1 MKGAQV
7 MRIAI
12 CGFGI
17 ESTMFTLQLAHYRDF
32 VIFKEDALVARYPLA
47 DWLGA
52 EKAASVEWIG
62 TMYAFAGAHG
72 PVAPDDYDAIE
83 EEIVSRLRAAGPVDG
98 VYVDMHGAGHVQGRT
113 HLEEGLL
120 RRIRDVVGDDCVIS
134 MSMDPHGNF
143 SEELASLIDFST
155 THRHS
160 PHIDNWETRRRSV
173 VNLMEILERGEKPL
187 KAWIR
192 IPVLLPGERSA
203 TTAEPGASVFLA
215 AIDAAKRPGVL
226 DTGIWV
232 GFAWADEDRNAAAVM
247 VTGWDAQSITE
258 TAAELAQRFWDARE
272 EFKIV
277 IDHSGSWSEA
287 LDFIASSP
295 PTPIWISDSG
305 DNVTAGASGDVT
317 YPITE
322 TLARPEAIAGKKVLF
337 AGICDPDT
345 LDAAVAAGVGAIL
358 DRSLGAIVDSRFAPP
373 VPGPWTVVELI
384 DGMFGEGMVGAV
396 LDNGMVHVS
405 VHRIRIKFTSLD
417 DPTLHPRP
425 GQVWHDLSSYD
436 VIVVKNGYM
445 FPGQEALAASKFMAL
460 TPGGTDLDFDRLPF
474 HELWRPMFPM
484 DRNFEADLTPK
495 LLPVTAKLPA

>member
-1 MKGAQV
+1 

-17 ESTMFTLQLAHYRDF
+17 ESTMFTLQLAHTKDF

-52 EKAASVEWIG
+52 EKAASIEWLG

-72 PVAPDDYDAIE
+72 PVFPPDYDAIAD
-83 EEIVSRLRAAGPVDG
+83 EIVERLRKLGPVDG
-98 VYVDMHGAGHVQGRT
+98 VYVDMHGAGNVNGRI

-143 SEELASLIDFST
+143 SEELANLVDFST

-160 PHIDNWETRRRSV
+160 PHIDNWDTRRRSV
-173 VNLMEILERGEKPL
+173 VKLVEILERGEKPK
-187 KAWIR
+187 KAWVRVPI
-192 IPVLLPGERSA
+192 LLPGERSA
-203 TTAEPGASVFLA
+203 TIVEPGASVYLA
-215 AIDAAKRPGVL
+215 AIPAAEKPGIL

-247 VTGWDAQSITE
+247 VTGWDEKAILE
-258 TAAELAQRFWDARE
+258 TTAELAQRYWDKRD

-277 IDHSGSWSEA
+277 IDHSGSWAEA
-287 LDFIASSP
+287 LDFIASNP

-317 YPITE
+317 FPIAE
-322 TLARPEAIAGKKVLF
+322 TLKRPDAIAGKKVLF
-337 AGICDPDT
+337 SGICDPEA
-345 LDAAVAAGVGAIL
+345 LDAAIAVGVGGML
-358 DRSLGAIVDSRFAPP
+358 DQPIGAKVDARFAPAI
-373 VPGPWTVVELI
+373 PGPWKVVELV
-384 DGMFGEGMVGAV
+384 DGMFKEGYVGAV
-396 LDNGMVHVS
+396 LDNGVVHVS
-405 VHRIRIKFTSLD
+405 VHRIRIKFTSLN

-436 VIVVKNGYM
+436 VVVVKNGYM

-474 HELWRPMFPM
+474 NRVWRPIFPL
-484 DRNFEADLTPK
+484 DRNFEPDLTPK
-495 LLPVTAKLPA
+495 ILPTIGSAR